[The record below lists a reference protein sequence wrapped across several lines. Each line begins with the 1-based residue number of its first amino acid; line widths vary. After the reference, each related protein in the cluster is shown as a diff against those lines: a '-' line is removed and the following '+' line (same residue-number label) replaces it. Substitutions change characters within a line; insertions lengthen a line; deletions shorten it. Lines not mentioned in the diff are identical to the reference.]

1 MNRVLFV
8 DDEPRILD
16 GLRRSLRGLFL
27 RWDMEFADSGP
38 AALRCL
44 EQSPFEVVVADMCM
58 PGMSGLELHEE
69 IARRFPETVRIMLS
83 GQCERQ
89 SLLRAVGA
97 VHHFLNKPCEPQ
109 TLRFALER
117 AFSLQNWLSTRW
129 QRRLVCGELSI
140 PASPYSHMRLVCEL
154 ERPDPSIEQIG
165 RIVSQDAG
173 MAARV
178 LQLVGSG
185 FFGEPRHTA
194 DPAEAVELLK
204 LEMVGMLAFSGW
216 AFSPL
221 SIGDSW
227 TPLLERIIGH
237 SLDVARTAA
246 AIAEEEKQ
254 NPLFV
259 QHAYLAGL
267 LHESGVLLLAGNL
280 TRRYLEVFDACR
292 LTHTNLWQTE
302 TRELGVSH
310 AEIGAA
316 ATSLWSVADPVV
328 EAIALH
334 HCPGRS
340 LDRGFSPLTALHV
353 AAVMQNETFTDGVD
367 FAGGIDIDYLHGI
380 GCADRLPQWR
390 RISQTIERERILQ

>member
-1 MNRVLFV
+1 
-8 DDEPRILD
+8 
-16 GLRRSLRGLFL
+16 
-27 RWDMEFADSGP
+27 
-38 AALRCL
+38 
-44 EQSPFEVVVADMCM
+44 M

-140 PASPYSHMRLVCEL
+140 PVSPYSHMRLVCEL
-154 ERPDPSIEQIG
+154 ERPDPSMEQIG

-178 LQLVGSG
+178 LHLVGSG

-254 NPLFV
+254 DPLFV

-390 RISQTIERERILQ
+390 RISQTIEKERILQ